1 MLKQQKYKK
10 KKRTKKTATGRVALK
25 SVDSFIQPE
34 LQGNLAYRK
43 GCICA

>member
-1 MLKQQKYKK
+1 MLKQQKYK